1 MLEKQTIALKYMSNL
16 VECIERSS
24 HNLTIVLQI
33 MNQDLRKKKQV
44 KNHRLMFSLTI
55 SIKFL
60 WNKYM

>member
-1 MLEKQTIALKYMSNL
+1 MSNL
-16 VECIERSS
+16 VERIERSS

-33 MNQDLRKKKQV
+33 TNQDLRRKKQV

-60 WNKYM
+60 CNKYM